1 MEKRWGSTQG
11 TYVTSATEGA
21 AAAQNVRLPIVRAV
35 RIIIS
40 PTPLLFCVWKEEKT
54 GAKGGC
60 RGGLDVDECRSVGQ
74 RKVA

>member
-1 MEKRWGSTQG
+1 MEKRWGCTQG

-54 GAKGGC
+54 GGEVDVEGVRC
-60 RGGLDVDECRSVGQ
+60 R
-74 RKVA
+74 